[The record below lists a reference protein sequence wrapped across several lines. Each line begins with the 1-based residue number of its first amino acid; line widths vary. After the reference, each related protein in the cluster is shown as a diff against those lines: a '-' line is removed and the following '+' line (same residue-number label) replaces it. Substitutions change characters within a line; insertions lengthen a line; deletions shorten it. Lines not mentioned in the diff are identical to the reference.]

1 VGTDCPTTY
10 LPPEAGEEIEAVG
23 GAWTVWVSGEDVL
36 AVLAASPLY
45 TAVMLWLPADSAL
58 VVHVAVPPLTLCAPQ
73 PEIEPLPSSKFTLPV
88 GLAPATVAVNV
99 TA

>member
-10 LPPEAGEEIEAVG
+10 LPSEAGEEIEAVG
-23 GAWTVWVSGEDVL
+23 GAWTVCVSSGDVL
-36 AVLAASPLY
+36 AVFPASPLY
-45 TAVMLWLPADSAL
+45 TATTLWLPADSAL

-73 PEIEPLPSSKFTLPV
+73 PEIELPPSSKFTLPV
-88 GLAPATVAVNV
+88 GLAPVTVAVNV